1 MDPLITAPRQSTA
14 SYFPEAATYEYGM
27 ELIEKEQLDIVHIC
41 LPSYLHA
48 EHAVKALEKGMNVL
62 VEKPVCLTEEDCQ
75 MLLEAEKRS
84 GKKVM
89 VGQVVRSFEEY
100 KYLKEAYDTEKFG
113 KLSLVYINLHTG
125 RHHQIR
131 VQFAN
136 AGTPLWGDTKYN
148 PKFKRGFYGVNK
160 ALYAYRLTV
169 VKPGEKTES
178 ILEKAPNST
187 PFDLF

>member
-1 MDPLITAPRQSTA
+1 MKNQRLNIS
-14 SYFPEAATYEYGM
+14 E
-27 ELIEKEQLDIVHIC
+27 V
-41 LPSYLHA
+41 
-48 EHAVKALEKGMNVL
+48 VN
-62 VEKPVCLTEEDCQ
+62 
-75 MLLEAEKRS
+75 
-84 GKKVM
+84 GKVNKNA
-89 VGQVVRSFEEY
+89 
-100 KYLKEAYDTEKFG
+100 KEAVLDYRLIKTVDTEKFG

-148 PKFKRGFYGVNK
+148 PKFKRGFYGVNT